1 MAKYNP
7 FGQRESSYKEYQK
20 LAFLKRSVES
30 IEEEKVDEY
39 SIVLGRIYRW
49 VSQAIELRVDD
60 VRHRRDTVANLKHE
74 REQAVAEDKARTEK
88 RNAALEDKQAEHEV
102 QEEEN
107 SKKFLEDQDSN
118 DEDGNPVE
126 KMSYNRTELNIEEF
140 NLEFDTNNP
149 PIDIPNEVADHFDN
163 DYDLPYSAPDLSAEW
178 LTTLL
183 SRQEK
188 LYETQ

>member
-163 DYDLPYSAPDLSAEW
+163 DYDLPYSAPDLSAE
-178 LTTLL
+178 
-183 SRQEK
+183 
-188 LYETQ
+188 

>member
-1 MAKYNP
+1 M
-7 FGQRESSYKEYQK
+7 
-20 LAFLKRSVES
+20 
-30 IEEEKVDEY
+30 
-39 SIVLGRIYRW
+39 
-49 VSQAIELRVDD
+49 
-60 VRHRRDTVANLKHE
+60 
-74 REQAVAEDKARTEK
+74 
-88 RNAALEDKQAEHEV
+88 EDKQAEHEV

-126 KMSYNRTELNIEEF
+126 KIVYTRTELNIDEF

-149 PIDIPNEVADHFDN
+149 PIDIPNEVADHIDN
-163 DYDLPYSAPDLSAEW
+163 DYDLPYSPPDLSAEW
-178 LTTLL
+178 LNTLL

>member
-88 RNAALEDKQAEHEV
+88 RNAALEDKQAV
-102 QEEEN
+102 SCN
-107 SKKFLEDQDSN
+107 
-118 DEDGNPVE
+118 
-126 KMSYNRTELNIEEF
+126 
-140 NLEFDTNNP
+140 
-149 PIDIPNEVADHFDN
+149 A
-163 DYDLPYSAPDLSAEW
+163 
-178 LTTLL
+178 
-183 SRQEK
+183 
-188 LYETQ
+188 